1 MGCSKG
7 AGVGWDTA
15 RAPDCVFDV
24 SAWHVEGMLVFV
36 LEHVAYVGFA
46 CSSAAADLLL
56 WQLGW
61 VKMRLEKSA
70 RPPQLRACAAY
81 PWARVPLGDRAGC
94 SLLTVQRA
102 GCSHP
107 CMAKFYAGKSVACD

>member
-61 VKMRLEKSA
+61 VKTRLEKSA
-70 RPPQLRACAAY
+70 RPPAPVEGMCGLS
-81 PWARVPLGDRAGC
+81 LGPSAFGGSGWLQSAHCPAGWLQP
-94 SLLTVQRA
+94 SL
-102 GCSHP
+102 
-107 CMAKFYAGKSVACD
+107 YGKILCREKCCL